1 MPSVIYED
9 TLTGAGTAVMGG
21 SRVLYVAWELTIEGP
36 TVRRP
41 VDGDTEF
48 LNGVGYFALGNDLTP
63 GGLISGIG
71 LHDPHWFNW
80 EVGQWLPIP
89 ALAGADLTY
98 GFAQYIHWLVKPGSE
113 VHVVV
118 FGDT

>member
-9 TLTGAGTAVMGG
+9 SLTDTGTSILGG
-21 SRVLYVAWELTIEGP
+21 TRVLYVAWEMTVEGP

-41 VDGDTEF
+41 VPDDVEL
-48 LNGVGYFALGNDLTP
+48 LNGLGYFALGNDLTP

-71 LHDPHWFNW
+71 LHQAQWFNW
-80 EVGQWLPIP
+80 EIGQWLPEP
-89 ALAGADLTY
+89 SQVGAD
-98 GFAQYIHWLVKPGSE
+98 FPSVVAQYIHWMVRPGSE

-118 FGDT
+118 FGDV